1 MGKLIITPSER
12 KALAVATAIAL
23 VGGAYFLRS
32 YFILIVF
39 AAILGFMFNPV
50 YLWLL
55 KRWKSPGKASMI
67 TLLISLLA
75 IIIPVV
81 LVIAISIQQVQS
93 LVNNFDPSSFT
104 GLESSAIN
112 TINKALQ
119 NLGISYQIDNG
130 AFVNSLYTSL
140 QSFGQEFVASLPS
153 LFSSFFSIL
162 SSSIIFLYVFL
173 SLLKNQSTLVN
184 VTRALNPLGDD
195 ISNMYMDRTA
205 AMTKAMVRGQ
215 FIIAVAQGFA
225 SAVGLAIAGLPE
237 LFFFFFLTLSA
248 LSVIPLGA
256 GIVTIPIGIIMIL
269 TGNVAGGALVILN
282 HLIIVTNID
291 NILRPNLVPKE
302 AKLDSALTLLSVF
315 AGLHLF
321 GFFGI
326 VIGPVLMILIV
337 TTVKVY
343 LEVYENIYFD
353 SKDSKSNN
361 IINRTS
367 KRFHSLIRRPKKV

>member
-1 MGKLIITPSER
+1 MQKLVITASER

-23 VGGAYFLRS
+23 VGGALFLKS

-50 YLWLL
+50 YTWLL
-55 KRWKSPGKASMI
+55 KRWKSPGKASMM
-67 TLLISLLA
+67 TLLVSLLA

-81 LVIAISIQQVQS
+81 IVIAISVQQVQS
-93 LVNNFDPSSFT
+93 LVSNFDPNSFSD
-104 GLESSAIN
+104 LESTTIS
-112 TINKALQ
+112 TINEMLR
-119 NLGISYQIDNG
+119 NLGISYQINSGALANG
-130 AFVNSLYTSL
+130 VYNSL
-140 QSFGQEFVASLPS
+140 QSFGQELVASLPS

-162 SSSIIFLYVFL
+162 SASIIFLYVFL
-173 SLLKNQSTLVN
+173 SLLKNQSTLVK

-195 ISNMYMDRTA
+195 ISNMYLDRTA

-291 NILRPNLVPKE
+291 NVLRPKLVPKE

-315 AGLHLF
+315 AGLQLF

-343 LEVYENIYFD
+343 LEVYEDLFFETKEG
-353 SKDSKSNN
+353 KDAG
-361 IINRTS
+361 ILDRTTT
-367 KRFHSLIRRPKKV
+367 RFKKLLRRPQKA